1 VFDLVTSRS
10 IWRADAALPA
20 TLHELRERN
29 PDIFGPGGGGSRM
42 FSLTEMS
49 FCTGLLLGPLV
60 CGPLADAFGFYYT
73 ACALGKRLS
82 IVGDGFGY

>member
-1 VFDLVTSRS
+1 
-10 IWRADAALPA
+10 
-20 TLHELRERN
+20 
-29 PDIFGPGGGGSRM
+29 M

>member
-1 VFDLVTSRS
+1 M
-10 IWRADAALPA
+10 ADIILSA
-20 TLHELRERN
+20 TLHELREN
-29 PDIFGPGGGGSRM
+29 NSDIFGPGGGGSRM

-73 ACALGKRLS
+73 TCALGKL
-82 IVGDGFGY
+82 